1 MTARTT
7 LLLILLSAPA
17 VRGDDWPQWMG
28 PKRDNIWREDGLLEK
43 FPAGGPKV
51 VWTAPIAGGY
61 AGPAVAGGRIF
72 VTDYVTDQNVKV
84 DNFVGKEYSGTERVL
99 CLDAASGKEIWKHE
113 YPVKYSISY
122 PAGPRCTPTVHDG
135 KVYAL
140 GAVGN
145 LFCFAADSGKIVW
158 SKDLKTEY
166 MTKPALWGY
175 AAHPLIDGK
184 KLLTLA
190 GGDNSHIVALDKDTG
205 GEIWRSQ
212 TSREQGYSPPT
223 IIEAGGVRQ
232 LVLLRPNA
240 VTAIDPETGKRLWS
254 VPYEASNGSII
265 MSPIK
270 AGDYLFVAGYSD
282 KNMLLKLAKDKPA
295 AEVVWQDK
303 KGHAFSPVNVQPMLD
318 DGTLYGFDQSGML
331 YGVELPSGRRLWESA
346 DVVGGTPAGSDTA
359 FLVKNGSRYWMFTE
373 KGELVIGKLSPKG
386 YEEIDRAKVIEPTN
400 LAFRRPVVWCAP
412 AFANKR
418 MYVRNDNKLVCI
430 DLAK

>member
-7 LLLILLSAPA
+7 LLLIRLSAPA

-61 AGPAVAGGRIF
+61 SGPAVASGRIF

-84 DNFVGKEYSGTERVL
+84 ENFDGKEYSGTERVL
-99 CLDAASGKEIWKHE
+99 CLDEASGKEIWKHE

-122 PAGPRCTPTVHDG
+122 PAGPRCTPNVHEG
-135 KVYAL
+135 KVYTL

-145 LFCFAADSGKIVW
+145 LFCFAADSGKILW
-158 SKDLKTEY
+158 SKDLKAEY
-166 MTKPALWGY
+166 KTKPALWGY
-175 AAHPLIDGK
+175 AAHPLIDGQ

-190 GGDNSHIVALDKDTG
+190 GGDDSHIVAFDKDTG
-205 GEIWRSQ
+205 AEIWKSQ

-270 AGDYLFVAGYSD
+270 SGDYLFVAGYSD

-331 YGVELPSGRRLWESA
+331 YGVELPSGKRLWESA
-346 DVVGGTPAGSDTA
+346 DVVGGKTAGSETA

-386 YEEIDRAKVIEPTN
+386 YEEIDRSKVIEPTN

-418 MYVRNDNKLVCI
+418 MYVRNDNKLVCV